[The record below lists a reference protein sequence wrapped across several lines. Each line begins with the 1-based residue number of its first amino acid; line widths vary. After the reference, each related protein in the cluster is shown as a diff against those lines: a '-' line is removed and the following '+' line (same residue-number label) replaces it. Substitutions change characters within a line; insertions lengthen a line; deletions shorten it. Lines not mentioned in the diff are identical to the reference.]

1 MKQKPAT
8 ASYYD
13 KQEDWPTPAICFGPS
28 SFYNQPAGQT
38 VDKKEYDQGG
48 WSSGQLNLTERELFD
63 LLTPD
68 LSHLTPLVKI
78 QKFLHEKS
86 GGKTKLTC
94 EESSSSLL
102 PGDAYEDIEVN
113 MRNMTEVFEKG
124 LEVVRCD
131 YYYIPKCYCLTL
143 R

>member
-48 WSSGQLNLTERELFD
+48 WSSGQMNLTERELFD

-86 GGKTKLTC
+86 GGNTKLTC
-94 EESSSSLL
+94 EESSSS
-102 PGDAYEDIEVN
+102 
-113 MRNMTEVFEKG
+113 
-124 LEVVRCD
+124 
-131 YYYIPKCYCLTL
+131 
-143 R
+143 